1 MFRFQLSAFPKCTLE
16 DDYEKLLRSEQGGWI
31 FNSIKR
37 TCDTQ
42 TGLTHIDLNNKKKED
57 NGDIPLK
64 AIRNLVNKELQ
75 GSLSDMFTELV
86 RSKQKLNLNQLE
98 PTF

>member
-42 TGLTHIDLNNKKKED
+42 TGLTHFDLN
-57 NGDIPLK
+57 LK
-64 AIRNLVNKELQ
+64 INPVLL
-75 GSLSDMFTELV
+75 
-86 RSKQKLNLNQLE
+86 KQNNRQMALILA
-98 PTF
+98 